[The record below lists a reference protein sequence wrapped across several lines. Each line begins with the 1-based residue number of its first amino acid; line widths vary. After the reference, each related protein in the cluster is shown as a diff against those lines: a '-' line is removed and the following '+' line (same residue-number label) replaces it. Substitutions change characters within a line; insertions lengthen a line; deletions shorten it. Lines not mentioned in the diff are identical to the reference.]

1 MWGVCVQFVCIERP
15 RLKAMNVLCKSRKS
29 YKIIITEK
37 VEEKIALSKEIDS
50 DLFLNE
56 LFFLKNEP
64 QN

>member
-1 MWGVCVQFVCIERP
+1 
-15 RLKAMNVLCKSRKS
+15 MNVLCKSRKS